1 MTYFSKHE
9 IAAVYFGIFNSNS
22 WSTATA
28 YKLTEDFLFVDKS
41 ESYWSSR
48 FTKGGYTFLGD
59 KLELEEEKF
68 AAINSLLAQVP
79 SHIFELTLPKNSDPG
94 NKEEYII
101 FIQVDTKDGKSVQFK
116 IDEYDQT
123 SLAIDKEILTFK
135 DNIKKAI
142 KIIES

>member
-1 MTYFSKHE
+1 MTHFTEQK
-9 IAAVYFGIFNSNS
+9 IAAIYFGIFYSNS
-22 WSTATA
+22 WSTAIT
-28 YKLTEDFLFVDKS
+28 YKLTENFLFVDKS

-48 FTKGGYTFLGD
+48 FTKRGYTFLGD
-59 KLELEEEKF
+59 KLELEEKKF

-79 SHIFELTLPKNSDPG
+79 SHIFELTLPKNSDSG

-135 DNIKKAI
+135 DSIKKAI